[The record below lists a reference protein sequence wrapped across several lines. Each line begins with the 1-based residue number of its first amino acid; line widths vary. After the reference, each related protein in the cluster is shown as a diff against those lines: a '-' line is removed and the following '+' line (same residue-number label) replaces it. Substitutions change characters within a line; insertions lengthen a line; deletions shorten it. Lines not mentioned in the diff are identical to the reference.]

1 MNKGEM
7 AEKGNKDGIKVKN
20 ILQLRELRLIL
31 NTYLSMKRLLLLLFL
46 SLFLMGC
53 QTIEIPDTP
62 TPQKPKHPNVSIVAR
77 STSQEALSYPLSVY
91 AFDESG
97 KCAAQQTI
105 ASAEE
110 ALSLALAPGNYRI
123 IALSGQQGYTLSSG
137 EVSATTRL
145 SMTAKE
151 NYATVPLQRGEALV
165 KVGKTKSKVTL
176 MMNYAVAGVTLV
188 LNHVPSSVTA
198 VSARLGDLYRQMDCN
213 GSYFS
218 TAAVDIP
225 CTQQTDATWSTP
237 TVYVFPGAKVA
248 TSVTLSLTD
257 AGQTRDYSAVMNQP
271 IAAATPYRFEG
282 NYSGEGESGTMSL
295 TGTLIAGG
303 WQTQVDKDFAFGP
316 TAPAQPTPDPGTP
329 VVPPKSGEV
338 TVASLPTAGTLWQDK
353 YVVALVESPTAE
365 GADILLI
372 STADWD
378 NLYSALSAND
388 PTGAADIAA
397 SYVENGLTG
406 WTIPTTAE
414 AKALAEAYNGA
425 ALNRLNA
432 LIRKVGGQNI
442 EVESGNKRVRY
453 LCENATHT
461 YTFQSDNR
469 VLGAGEKVKNYHLR
483 LVKRLHLILKH

>member
-1 MNKGEM
+1 
-7 AEKGNKDGIKVKN
+7 
-20 ILQLRELRLIL
+20 
-31 NTYLSMKRLLLLLFL
+31 MKRLLLLLFL

-110 ALSLALAPGNYRI
+110 ALNLALAPGNYRI

-165 KVGKTKSKVTL
+165 KVG
-176 MMNYAVAGVTLV
+176 
-188 LNHVPSSVTA
+188 
-198 VSARLGDLYRQMDCN
+198 N

-218 TAAVDIP
+218 TASVDIP
-225 CTQQTDATWSTP
+225 CTQQTDGTWSTP
-237 TVYVFPGAKVA
+237 TVYVFPGAKAA

-329 VVPPKSGEV
+329 AVPPKSGEV

-365 GADILLI
+365 GTDILLI
-372 STADWD
+372 STTDWD

-388 PTGAADIAA
+388 PTGAVDIAA
-397 SYVENGLTG
+397 SYAENGLTG

>member
-1 MNKGEM
+1 
-7 AEKGNKDGIKVKN
+7 
-20 ILQLRELRLIL
+20 
-31 NTYLSMKRLLLLLFL
+31 MKRLLLLLFL

-145 SMTAKE
+145 SLTAKE

-225 CTQQTDATWSTP
+225 CTQQTDGTWSTP
-237 TVYVFPGAKVA
+237 TVYVFPGAKAA

-303 WQTQVDKDFAFGP
+303 WQT

-329 VVPPKSGEV
+329 AVPPKSGEV

-353 YVVALVESPTAE
+353 YVVALVESPTPE